1 MDPLDRG
8 VDAERESDVAEREQR
23 AVVAQRRVLRQQRR
37 EALEDRADT
46 IELVPWAEI
55 HRMRIRPLSV
65 AAQRKSRSLARSR
78 TAAGTSNGTAY
89 TLRTHRAPRTLA
101 PSTSRTHRAPRT
113 LAASTSRTHRAPRTL
128 APSTSRTH
136 RAPRTLAPRHPRC
149 SVLIDA

>member
-89 TLRTHRAPRTLA
+89 TWADPLEMSACARPRVPPTQRAP
-101 PSTSRTHRAPRT
+101 S
-113 LAASTSRTHRAPRTL
+113 
-128 APSTSRTH
+128 
-136 RAPRTLAPRHPRC
+136 
-149 SVLIDA
+149 